1 MRQDPDMPA
10 NSAKSPAKTPDGGS
24 RARSAASSASLP
36 PNTWVDDVDADVNPT
51 TFEDAY
57 KVGDELGRCVE
68 ILVNLFS
75 LIHSDLLSEFSHD
88 LS

>member
-10 NSAKSPAKTPDGGS
+10 NSAKSPPKTPDGGS

-57 KVGDELGRCVE
+57 KLGEELGR
-68 ILVNLFS
+68 
-75 LIHSDLLSEFSHD
+75 
-88 LS
+88 